1 MKNLLLAGAAI
12 LALAATSPAMAA
24 DAPSAPKPAHA
35 QHKGHEHHPAI
46 RKAQHALEVALKAL
60 DHADHDF
67 GGHRA
72 KAMELIK
79 QAQAELKAAVEYDAQ
94 HDKK

>member
-1 MKNLLLAGAAI
+1 MKNLLLAATAI
-12 LALAATSPAMAA
+12 LALAATTPALAA
-24 DAPSAPKPAHA
+24 DGANAAKPAHA
-35 QHKGHEHHPAI
+35 KRAGHERHPEI
-46 RKAQHALEVALKAL
+46 RRAQHALANALTAL
-60 DHADHDF
+60 DKANHDF

-79 QAQAELKAAVEYDAQ
+79 QAQAELNAALAYDAQ